1 MRMCSS
7 QLQAGL
13 RTCSLF
19 GLALLLLSLASCG
32 DLSVTSVAP
41 VDQGVPIAAK
51 GEWRGTWVSDE
62 SGQSGELAL
71 RIQEFH
77 EQAVVALAINNGC
90 LQQQNYELVVIG
102 EAVTLRVGGVPIL
115 VAEFAPSGELVGSF
129 DCPEDS
135 GTWSATRIGPLPEPI
150 DLSGTWLGSA
160 MVSGESE
167 TALLL
172 ELDQFVRDGR
182 LILEGTADVPGLVPQ
197 QVPLSGYVNFRE
209 TDFDLV
215 LQTVEGVEP
224 VMVFA
229 GIGNFDPVRVDVG
242 LIQVLSSQTVE
253 FTQAVFQVMLQ

>member
-1 MRMCSS
+1 MMTCGS
-7 QLQAGL
+7 L
-13 RTCSLF
+13 RQTSKRSWRHF
-19 GLALLLLSLASCG
+19 GLAVALLCLVSCG

-41 VDQGVPIAAK
+41 AEPNVPVAAK
-51 GEWRGTWVSDE
+51 GEWQGTWVSDE
-62 SGQSGELAL
+62 SGQSGELVL

-77 EQAVVALAINNGC
+77 DEAVVALAINNGC

-102 EAVTLRVGGVPIL
+102 ESVTLQVGGVPIL
-115 VAEFAPSGELVGSF
+115 VAEFAPSGQLVGSF

-160 MVSGESE
+160 MVAGESE
-167 TALLL
+167 NPLLL

-182 LILEGTADVPGLVPQ
+182 LVLEGFADVPGLVPV
-197 QVPLSGYVNFRE
+197 QVPLAGYVNFRE

-215 LQTVEGVEP
+215 LQTVEGFEP

-229 GIGNFDPVRVDVG
+229 GIGNHDPVRVDVG
-242 LIQVLSSQTVE
+242 LIQVLSSQSVE
-253 FTQAVFQVMLQ
+253 FTQAVFQVLLQ